1 MGTATT
7 ARIYA
12 DALTAKDFATVAG
25 MFAENVVWHQPGT
38 HRFAGT
44 YRGAAEVNGHL
55 GALMGASQGSFELSV
70 TSEPMINGDLAA
82 MQVEFSAQREGAAMS
97 MGGVDVVRV
106 EGDRIAE
113 VWLYSAD
120 QQAEDE
126 FWGADA

>member
-82 MQVEFSAQREGAAMS
+82 LQVEFSAQREGAAMS